1 MTIRLRERLFRVFF
15 VVAVSATGL
24 AAAAV
29 IIPGLDGLERIRSS
43 AFPALGAVGFYSA
56 LAASGVCAAYASVV
70 SGLIVFR
77 SGRTVSVE
85 IFFFALW
92 AFCQA
97 FELAR
102 IGSVVLGMVDANI
115 GAYSLMTRVALFGR
129 YAGSI
134 GLFAGSLFSV
144 GLKQERAM
152 PSMAFALMAGLLF
165 ASIHPLNSVAPG
177 ADLLTDRGIEP
188 LARGFELAILG
199 LALIDYALAWRS
211 VKDKAYLLAAGG
223 LTLCVVATTMLRAIA
238 TPWAVGAAVPILGA
252 GTWLYIKS
260 MHDYYLWR

>member
-1 MTIRLRERLFRVFF
+1 MTIRLRERLFRAFF
-15 VVAVSATGL
+15 VTAVSATML

-29 IIPGLDGLERIRSS
+29 WIPGPDGLERVRAF
-43 AFPALGAVGFYSA
+43 AFPSLGAVGFYSA
-56 LAASGVCAAYASVV
+56 LAASGVCAAYASIV

-92 AFCQA
+92 AFCQV

-102 IGSVVLGMVDANI
+102 VGSVLLGMADANI
-115 GAYSLMTRVALFGR
+115 SAYSLMTRLALFGR

-152 PSMAFALMAGLLF
+152 PSMTFALMAGLLF
-165 ASIHPLNSVAPG
+165 ASIHPLNSVSPG
-177 ADLLTDRGIEP
+177 ADLLADRGNET
-188 LARGFELAILG
+188 LARGFELAILA
-199 LALIDYALAWRS
+199 LALIDYGLAWRS

-223 LTLCVVATTMLRAIA
+223 LAMCVAATTMLRAVA
-238 TPWAVGAAVPILGA
+238 APWAVAASVPILGV